1 MFIMKSRLARPDEHN
16 GNRTRLFLCYMED
29 LKTVGNRLR
38 QIRHFLKLTQNE
50 VAQSTKTSQA
60 AISRLEHGE
69 EVYASVFISI
79 IKYYS
84 THIDIGCIFNPNF
97 EISPDLLLSSQDKS
111 FKKILSRKI
120 DAIKEE
126 LNEAHTTGISHL
138 EFIKKLIMD
147 F

>member
-1 MFIMKSRLARPDEHN
+1 MATEHA
-16 GNRTRLFLCYMED
+16 LLCYMED

-38 QIRHFLKLTQNE
+38 QIRRFLKLTQNE

-69 EVYASVFISI
+69 EVYASIFISI

-126 LNEAHTTGISHL
+126 LDEAHTTGICHL

>member
-1 MFIMKSRLARPDEHN
+1 MATEHA
-16 GNRTRLFLCYMED
+16 LLCYMED

-60 AISRLEHGE
+60 AISRLEHGK

-84 THIDIGCIFNPNF
+84 THIDIGCIFNPDF

>member
-1 MFIMKSRLARPDEHN
+1 MKSRLARPDEHN

-84 THIDIGCIFNPNF
+84 THIDIGCIFNPDF

-147 F
+147 S

>member
-1 MFIMKSRLARPDEHN
+1 MNIMATEHA
-16 GNRTRLFLCYMED
+16 LLCYMED

-38 QIRHFLKLTQNE
+38 QIRRFLKLTQNE

-69 EVYASVFISI
+69 EVYASIFISI

-126 LNEAHTTGISHL
+126 LDEAHTTGISHL

>member
-1 MFIMKSRLARPDEHN
+1 
-16 GNRTRLFLCYMED
+16 MED

-97 EISPDLLLSSQDKS
+97 KISPDLLLSSQDKS

-126 LNEAHTTGISHL
+126 LDEAHTTGISHL

>member
-1 MFIMKSRLARPDEHN
+1 MATEHA
-16 GNRTRLFLCYMED
+16 LLCYMED

-38 QIRHFLKLTQNE
+38 QIRRFLKLTQNE

-69 EVYASVFISI
+69 EVYASIFISI

-126 LNEAHTTGISHL
+126 LDEAHTTGISHL

>member
-1 MFIMKSRLARPDEHN
+1 MATEHA
-16 GNRTRLFLCYMED
+16 LLCYMED

-97 EISPDLLLSSQDKS
+97 EISSDLLLSSQDKTC
-111 FKKILSRKI
+111 KKILSRKI

-126 LNEAHTTGISHL
+126 LDEAHTTGISHL

>member
-1 MFIMKSRLARPDEHN
+1 MATEHA
-16 GNRTRLFLCYMED
+16 FLCYMED
-29 LKTVGNRLR
+29 LKIVGNRLR

-50 VAQSTKTSQA
+50 VAQSTKISQA

-126 LNEAHTTGISHL
+126 LDEAHTTGISHL

>member
-1 MFIMKSRLARPDEHN
+1 MRWFCKTQMNITEIEHA
-16 GNRTRLFLCYMED
+16 FLCYMED

-97 EISPDLLLSSQDKS
+97 EISSDLLLSSQDKT

-126 LNEAHTTGISHL
+126 LDEAHTTGISHL

>member
-1 MFIMKSRLARPDEHN
+1 MATEHA
-16 GNRTRLFLCYMED
+16 LLCYMED

-50 VAQSTKTSQA
+50 VAQSTKISQA

-97 EISPDLLLSSQDKS
+97 EISSDLLLSSQDKT

-126 LNEAHTTGISHL
+126 LDEAHTTGISHL

>member
-1 MFIMKSRLARPDEHN
+1 
-16 GNRTRLFLCYMED
+16 MED

-38 QIRHFLKLTQNE
+38 QIRHYLKLTQNE

-97 EISPDLLLSSQDKS
+97 EISPDLLLSSQDNS
-111 FKKILSRKI
+111 FKKIVSRKI

-126 LNEAHTTGISHL
+126 LDEAHTTGIRHL
-138 EFIKKLIMD
+138 EFLKKIIMD

>member
-1 MFIMKSRLARPDEHN
+1 MNIMATEHA
-16 GNRTRLFLCYMED
+16 FLCYMED

-38 QIRHFLKLTQNE
+38 QIRHFLKLNQNE

-69 EVYASVFISI
+69 EVYVSVFISI

-111 FKKILSRKI
+111 FKEILSRKI

-126 LNEAHTTGISHL
+126 LDEAHTTGINHL

>member
-84 THIDIGCIFNPNF
+84 THIDIGCIFNPDF

>member
-1 MFIMKSRLARPDEHN
+1 MATEHA
-16 GNRTRLFLCYMED
+16 LLCYMED

-84 THIDIGCIFNPNF
+84 THIDIGCIFNPDF

>member
-1 MFIMKSRLARPDEHN
+1 MNIMATEHA
-16 GNRTRLFLCYMED
+16 FLCYMED

-97 EISPDLLLSSQDKS
+97 EISPDLISTSSADS
-111 FKKILSRKI
+111 FKKDFSRKI
-120 DAIKEE
+120 DAIKDE
-126 LNEAHTTGISHL
+126 LSEANAVCISQL
-138 EFIKKLIMD
+138 EFLKKLIKGR
-147 F
+147 

>member
-1 MFIMKSRLARPDEHN
+1 MATEHAFF
-16 GNRTRLFLCYMED
+16 FLCYMED

-84 THIDIGCIFNPNF
+84 THIDIGCIFNPDF

>member
-1 MFIMKSRLARPDEHN
+1 MMRWFCKTQMNITEIEHA
-16 GNRTRLFLCYMED
+16 FLCYMED

-97 EISPDLLLSSQDKS
+97 KISPDLLLSSQDKS

-126 LNEAHTTGISHL
+126 LDEAHTTGISHL

>member
-1 MFIMKSRLARPDEHN
+1 MRWFCKTQMNITEIEHAFLMFYMDDLKSVGSRLKQI
-16 GNRTRLFLCYMED
+16 RLFL
-29 LKTVGNRLR
+29 G
-38 QIRHFLKLTQNE
+38 LTQNE
-50 VAQSTKTSQA
+50 VAKSTKASQA

-69 EVYASVFISI
+69 EVYASVIISI

-97 EISPDLLLSSQDKS
+97 EISPDLLLSSQDKT

-126 LNEAHTTGISHL
+126 LDEAHTTGISHL
-138 EFIKKLIMD
+138 EFMKKLIMD

>member
-1 MFIMKSRLARPDEHN
+1 MKSRLARPDEHN
-16 GNRTRLFLCYMED
+16 GNRTRLFLCYMEH

-79 IKYYS
+79 VKYYS

-97 EISPDLLLSSQDKS
+97 EISSDLLLSSQDKT

-126 LNEAHTTGISHL
+126 LDEAHTTGISHL

>member
-1 MFIMKSRLARPDEHN
+1 MKSRLARPDEHN

-97 EISPDLLLSSQDKS
+97 EISPGLISTSSADS
-111 FKKILSRKI
+111 FKKDFSRKI
-120 DAIKEE
+120 DAIKDE
-126 LNEAHTTGISHL
+126 LSEANAVCISQL
-138 EFIKKLIMD
+138 EFLKKLIKGR
-147 F
+147 

>member
-1 MFIMKSRLARPDEHN
+1 MMRWFCKTQMNITEIEHA
-16 GNRTRLFLCYMED
+16 FLCYMED

-126 LNEAHTTGISHL
+126 LDEAHTTGISHL

>member
-1 MFIMKSRLARPDEHN
+1 MATEHA
-16 GNRTRLFLCYMED
+16 LLCYMED

-60 AISRLEHGE
+60 AISRLEHGK

-79 IKYYS
+79 IKYYN

-97 EISPDLLLSSQDKS
+97 KISPDLLLSSQDKS

-126 LNEAHTTGISHL
+126 LDEAHTTGISHL

>member
-1 MFIMKSRLARPDEHN
+1 MNIMATEHA
-16 GNRTRLFLCYMED
+16 LLCYMED

-97 EISPDLLLSSQDKS
+97 EISPGLISTSSADS
-111 FKKILSRKI
+111 FKKDFSRKI
-120 DAIKEE
+120 DAIKDE
-126 LNEAHTTGISHL
+126 LSEANAVCISQL
-138 EFIKKLIMD
+138 EFLKKLIKGR
-147 F
+147 

>member
-1 MFIMKSRLARPDEHN
+1 MMRWFCKTQMNITEIEHA
-16 GNRTRLFLCYMED
+16 FLCYMED

-97 EISPDLLLSSQDKS
+97 KISPDLLLSSQDKS

-120 DAIKEE
+120 DAIKED
-126 LNEAHTTGISHL
+126 LDEAHTTGISHL

>member
-1 MFIMKSRLARPDEHN
+1 MMRWFCKTQMNITEIEHA
-16 GNRTRLFLCYMED
+16 FLCYMED

-84 THIDIGCIFNPNF
+84 THIDIGCIFNPDF

>member
-1 MFIMKSRLARPDEHN
+1 MKSRLARPDEHN

-97 EISPDLLLSSQDKS
+97 EISSDLLLSSQDKS
-111 FKKILSRKI
+111 FKKILFRKI

-126 LNEAHTTGISHL
+126 LDEAHTTGISHL

>member
-1 MFIMKSRLARPDEHN
+1 MRWFCKTQMNITEIEHA
-16 GNRTRLFLCYMED
+16 FLCYMED

-84 THIDIGCIFNPNF
+84 THIDIGCIFNPDF

>member
-1 MFIMKSRLARPDEHN
+1 
-16 GNRTRLFLCYMED
+16 MED
-29 LKTVGNRLR
+29 LKIVGNRLR

-97 EISPDLLLSSQDKS
+97 KISPDLLLSSQDKS

-126 LNEAHTTGISHL
+126 LDEAHTTGISHL

>member
-1 MFIMKSRLARPDEHN
+1 MATEHA
-16 GNRTRLFLCYMED
+16 LLCYMED

-38 QIRHFLKLTQNE
+38 QI
-50 VAQSTKTSQA
+50 SSQA

-97 EISPDLLLSSQDKS
+97 EISPGLISTSSADS
-111 FKKILSRKI
+111 FKKDFSRKI
-120 DAIKEE
+120 DAIKDE
-126 LNEAHTTGISHL
+126 LSEANAVCISQL
-138 EFIKKLIMD
+138 EFLKKLIKGR
-147 F
+147 

>member
-38 QIRHFLKLTQNE
+38 QIRHFLKLTENE

-84 THIDIGCIFNPNF
+84 THIDIGCIFNPDF

>member
-1 MFIMKSRLARPDEHN
+1 MATEHA
-16 GNRTRLFLCYMED
+16 LLCYMED

-50 VAQSTKTSQA
+50 VAQSTKISQA

-126 LNEAHTTGISHL
+126 LDEAHTTGISHL

>member
-1 MFIMKSRLARPDEHN
+1 MRWFCKTQMNITEIEHA
-16 GNRTRLFLCYMED
+16 FLCYMED

-84 THIDIGCIFNPNF
+84 THIDIGCIFYPNF
-97 EISPDLLLSSQDKS
+97 EISSDLLLSSQDKT

-126 LNEAHTTGISHL
+126 LDEAHTTGISHL

>member
-97 EISPDLLLSSQDKS
+97 EISSDLLLSSQDKT

-126 LNEAHTTGISHL
+126 LDEAHTTGISHL

>member
-126 LNEAHTTGISHL
+126 LDEAHTTGISHL

>member
-84 THIDIGCIFNPNF
+84 THIDIGCIFNPDF

-126 LNEAHTTGISHL
+126 LDEAHTTGISHL

>member
-84 THIDIGCIFNPNF
+84 THIDIGCIFNPDF

-138 EFIKKLIMD
+138 EFIKKIIMD

>member
-1 MFIMKSRLARPDEHN
+1 MRWFCKTQMNITEIEHA
-16 GNRTRLFLCYMED
+16 FLCYMED

-84 THIDIGCIFNPNF
+84 THIDIGNPNF
-97 EISPDLLLSSQDKS
+97 EISSDLLLSSQDKT

-126 LNEAHTTGISHL
+126 LDEAHTTGISHL